1 MIGGLMKSTSHYALA
16 AAAGLFAG
24 GLAISPAQAADL
36 GGDCCADLEERV
48 AELEATTVR
57 KGNRVVSVQL
67 YGQVNQALM
76 VWDDGVDSDAYIVD
90 NDFSSSRFGLR
101 GSGMM
106 KPGWTAGYRVEFEFQ
121 SAASNA
127 VTQDDDDDG
136 NGDPSL
142 RRAAWYVESQQ
153 FGRVTMGQTSGATD
167 DLTLINLGGGMND
180 PENYFASS
188 FSLRTPGGGTVASTS
203 SAVTDS
209 DLVAD
214 VSQTTPADSGSDT
227 DNDFDTVDIVTA
239 VTGTSSTTPLTWGQL
254 APGLDT
260 ARGNFVRYD
269 TPSLYGF
276 ILSAAWGEDD
286 RWDAA
291 LRFSKEWNSIRI
303 AGGIGYHWDGD
314 DNDDGADIEEFKG
327 SISVMH
333 TPSGIY
339 GTFAAGQRD
348 SESFSVSYDA
358 DAGTTATITDTVGS
372 DLTVDTDLSDDLD
385 ASTTVRPDDAMFY
398 YGQLGITKNWTGFGA
413 TTFYGEY
420 GQYEDFGAQVGFVT
434 ALSAGGDVDD
444 LLTGSEVTRWGFGAV
459 QKFDSSALELYALF
473 TYYEADLDYT
483 DLDAI
488 DDGESDL
495 SPENDTDAAT
505 SQSVEDWYAFVT
517 GARIK
522 F

>member
-1 MIGGLMKSTSHYALA
+1 MTGGLMKSTSTYALA
-16 AAAGLFAG
+16 AAAGLFVGA
-24 GLAISPAQAADL
+24 LAFTPAQAADL

-57 KGNRVVSVQL
+57 KGNRVVSVQI
-67 YGQVNQALM
+67 YGQVNHALM
-76 VWDDGVDSDAYIVD
+76 AWDDGIESDAYIVD
-90 NDFSSSRFGLR
+90 NDYSSSRFGLR
-101 GSGMM
+101 GSGSI

-127 VTQDDDDDG
+127 VSQDDDDDG

-142 RRAAWYVESQQ
+142 RRAAWYIDSQQ

-180 PENYFASS
+180 PENYFASG
-188 FSLRTPGGGTVASTS
+188 FTLRTSGGGFVRS
-203 SAVTDS
+203 SF
-209 DLVAD
+209 
-214 VSQTTPADSGSDT
+214 QTET
-227 DNDFDTVDIVTA
+227 FDTVTDADADDDGVFDDA
-239 VTGTSSTTPLTWGQL
+239 RELGVAEGASASTDLTWGDL

-269 TPSLYGF
+269 SPSLYGF

-286 RWDAA
+286 VWDTA
-291 LRFSKEWNSIRI
+291 LRFSKEWNSIRV
-303 AGGIGYHWDGD
+303 AAGIGYLWDGD
-314 DNDDGADIEEFKG
+314 DNDNEADITEFKG
-327 SISVMH
+327 SLSVMH

-339 GTFAAGQRD
+339 GTFAAGQRESD
-348 SESFSVSYDA
+348 SFSVNFDDDSGATD
-358 DAGTTATITDTVGS
+358 TATDANGADPDV
-372 DLTVDTDLSDDLD
+372 DLTVATDLANDLD
-385 ASTTVRPDDAMFY
+385 ASQRYSPDDAIYY
-398 YGQLGITKNWTGFGA
+398 YGQLGITKNWTGYGA

-420 GQYEDFGAQVGFVT
+420 GHYEDFGAQVGFVT
-434 ALSAGGDVDD
+434 ALEASGDVDD

-459 QKFDSSALELYALF
+459 QAFDSSALEIYGLF

-483 DLDAI
+483 DLEAAGELTN
-488 DDGESDL
+488 DDE
-495 SPENDTDAAT
+495 TDGT
-505 SQSVEDWYAFVT
+505 SQNVEDWYAFVT